1 MAVIQNESSSCLV
14 CVGGF
19 CCFQPVKCHGI
30 VLICSGSVN
39 LIVLLCKMTQVVH
52 LQIVQ
57 EMCMQEHSCWN
68 GLLISLSLLQ
78 SFIHWVFILGK
89 GRAKSMQY
97 KALITLQGSLAL
109 HEIFLLL
116 NLLFLYKVLWN
127 LRILLKKENRKYC
140 LAAAAA

>member
-1 MAVIQNESSSCLV
+1 MKVAHAWFVWEDFV
-14 CVGGF
+14 
-19 CCFQPVKCHGI
+19 FQTVKCQGM

-57 EMCMQEHSCWN
+57 ETCMQEHSCWN

-78 SFIHWVFILGK
+78 PFIHWVFILGK
-89 GRAKSMQY
+89 GRAKHMQY
-97 KALITLQGSLAL
+97 KALSMLQGSSAL

-116 NLLFLYKVLWN
+116 NLFFFLYKVL
-127 LRILLKKENRKYC
+127 
-140 LAAAAA
+140 